1 MVLLLI
7 LIEGDRGKF
16 EVSRKSSP
24 AMRTPNSSHSA
35 AQAFKGTLIAMK
47 KLGSNIS
54 EYLLCYSL
62 NYMRV
67 SMLFDVSDIFLPN

>member
-16 EVSRKSSP
+16 EVSRKSSL

-35 AQAFKGTLIAMK
+35 TQSFKGTLIVMK

-54 EYLLCYSL
+54 EYLLRYSL
-62 NYMRV
+62 NYTRV
-67 SMLFDVSDIFLPN
+67 SMLFDVSDIFLSN